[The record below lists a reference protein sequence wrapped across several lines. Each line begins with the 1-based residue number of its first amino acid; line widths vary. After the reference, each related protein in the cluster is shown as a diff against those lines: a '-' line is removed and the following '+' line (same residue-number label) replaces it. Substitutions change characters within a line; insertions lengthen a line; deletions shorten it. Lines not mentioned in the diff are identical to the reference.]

1 VQTEIFLYKAV
12 VGRLKMEVVL
22 YTIVFGVQLAADA
35 TGGVEVYGT
44 LEVVVPEY
52 EYKADHFQ
60 QQKQKEVEI
69 PP

>member
-1 VQTEIFLYKAV
+1 LH
-12 VGRLKMEVVL
+12 
-22 YTIVFGVQLAADA
+22 TIVFGVQLAADA
-35 TGGVEVYGT
+35 TGGVEVYST

-52 EYKADHFQ
+52 EYKANHFQ

>member
-1 VQTEIFLYKAV
+1 MQTDVFFYEAV
-12 VGRLKMEVVL
+12 VGGLKMEVVL
-22 YTIVFGVQLAADA
+22 YTIVFSVQLAADA
-35 TGGVEVYGT
+35 TGGIEVYST

-52 EYKADHFQ
+52 EYKANHFQ